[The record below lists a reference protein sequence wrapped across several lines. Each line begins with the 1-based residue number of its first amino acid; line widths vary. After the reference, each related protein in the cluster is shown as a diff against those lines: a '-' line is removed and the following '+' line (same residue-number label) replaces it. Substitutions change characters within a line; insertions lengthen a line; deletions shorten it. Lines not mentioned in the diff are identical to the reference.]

1 MALAATRRWRGLA
14 PNSNRYLKP
23 TCSAFAA
30 CASSRLGVV
39 VAGQLDA
46 VAVCWGRDVLPFDF
60 AAGTNGFF
68 LAAPAGLQQAVGR
81 YWKKTAAC
89 KTCVARP
96 TSATLVKVIS
106 PMYPLHRAAL
116 LTALVAPAAATV
128 GKSTYAMSHP
138 FAFNSDPQSC
148 SAASV

>member
-1 MALAATRRWRGLA
+1 MI
-14 PNSNRYLKP
+14 
-23 TCSAFAA
+23 
-30 CASSRLGVV
+30 
-39 VAGQLDA
+39 
-46 VAVCWGRDVLPFDF
+46 PFDF
-60 AAGTNGFF
+60 SAGTNGFF

-81 YWKKTAAC
+81 YLNKTAAC

-138 FAFNSDPQSC
+138 FAFKAWMEKYLPTGEHVVQENSTALCNEWVKLCIDDGARAPS
-148 SAASV
+148 SAAARTPSV